1 MYKILTLLFISLIFT
16 SCTSKNSAFKYFE
29 KDDNETK
36 GIHYTKKIDILK
48 DNEID
53 IIFWATYLNKIDKNI
68 SDSKKE
74 VFLISV
80 YFANA
85 DSQSMRKNEY
95 KFLLNGIEAVL
106 FEKVEEDNENFKSL
120 MLKNHWGNY
129 YLVKFDS
136 LVDVNNLRLQLTNQK
151 SSKAILDFEK

>member
-1 MYKILTLLFISLIFT
+1 MYKILTLLFISLLCI
-16 SCTSKNSAFKYFE
+16 SCSSKNNAFKYFE
-29 KDDNETK
+29 KDDIETK

-48 DNEID
+48 DKEID

-68 SDSKKE
+68 SDSKE
-74 VFLISV
+74 EIYLISV

-85 DSQSMRKNEY
+85 DSQSIKENGY
-95 KFLLNGIEAVL
+95 KFLLNSKEAVL
-106 FEKVEEDNENFKSL
+106 FEKVEEDDENLKSL

-136 LVDVNNLRLQLTNQK
+136 LEDINNLRLELTNQK
-151 SSKAILDFEK
+151 SSRAILDFEK

>member
-29 KDDNETK
+29 KDDIETK

-95 KFLLNGIEAVL
+95 KFLLNGVEAVL

-136 LVDVNNLRLQLTNQK
+136 LEDVNNLRLQLTNQK
-151 SSKAILDFEK
+151 SSRAILDFEK

>member
-1 MYKILTLLFISLIFT
+1 MKKILFFLFITLIFT
-16 SCTSKNSAFKYFE
+16 SCSSKNNAFKYFE
-29 KDDNETK
+29 KDDIETK

-48 DNEID
+48 DKEID

-68 SDSKKE
+68 SDSKE
-74 VFLISV
+74 EIFLISV

-85 DSQSMRKNEY
+85 DSQSIKENGY
-95 KFLLNGIEAVL
+95 KFLLNSKEAVL
-106 FEKVEEDNENFKSL
+106 FEKVEEDDEKFKSL

-136 LVDVNNLRLQLTNQK
+136 LEDINNLRLELTNQK
-151 SSKAILDFEK
+151 SSRAILDFEK